1 MLSRIHEQGHVGAA
15 GLQAES
21 STLRRQLAAAIND
34 KAELQASYH
43 PDANPSPNRT
53 LTRTLTRTRIRTRI
67 RTLTPPLPL
76 ALALA
81 LALTRCPTT
90 R

>member
-21 STLRRQLAAAIND
+21 SLLRRQLAAAIND

-43 PDANPSPNRT
+43 PDAYPDPNRD
-53 LTRTLTRTRIRTRI
+53 
-67 RTLTPPLPL
+67 P
-76 ALALA
+76 
-81 LALTRCPTT
+81 
-90 R
+90 

>member
-34 KAELQASYH
+34 KAELQAS
-43 PDANPSPNRT
+43 SP
-53 LTRTLTRTRIRTRI
+53 
-67 RTLTPPLPL
+67 
-76 ALALA
+76 
-81 LALTRCPTT
+81 
-90 R
+90 